1 MKEYD
6 LLVIGGGLI
15 GCSIAWQSARRGMS
29 VLVVERGD
37 VGREATHAAGGML
50 APLSEAD
57 QDDPFLQLCR
67 QSLAL
72 YAGFAQT
79 LQQETGIDVEYW
91 PAGTLYLSLTGEDD
105 EELESRHRWQSAA
118 GLRIERLTSAEVLA
132 REPALNPELRWALRF
147 PDDHQVNNRHL
158 IRALQSAARLAGV
171 EFYTQTAVRRLLIE
185 SHGGEQRA
193 VGVVTDRGDLKA
205 STVVLAAG
213 SWSSQLLDTVTSQP
227 GAPYQVVPVRGQM
240 VAVEMPRQALRHVIY
255 SRRGYLVPRRDG
267 MLIAGSTTEL
277 VGYDRRLTPAGIASI
292 VGRAEEIM
300 PAFVGQPVLEMWAGL
315 RPRSADL
322 LPVLGADPVISGLIH
337 ATGHYRNGVLLAP
350 LTGQLVADLVTGTE
364 PAIDLAPFS
373 PARFVAVSG

>member
-57 QDDPFLQLCR
+57 HDDPFLQLCR

-72 YAGFAQT
+72 YSGFAQT
-79 LQQETGIDVEYW
+79 LQQESGIDVEYW
-91 PAGTLYLSLTGEDD
+91 AAGTLYLSLTGEDD

-132 REPALNPELRWALRF
+132 REPGLNPGLRWALRF
-147 PDDHQVNNRHL
+147 PDDHQVNNRRL
-158 IRALQSAARLAGV
+158 IRALHSAARLAGV
-171 EFYTQTAVRRLLIE
+171 DFYTQTAVRRLLIE
-185 SHGGEQRA
+185 SQGGEQRA
-193 VGVVTDRGDLKA
+193 VGVATDRGDLKA

-213 SWSSQLLDTVTSQP
+213 SWSSQLLDTVMTHT
-227 GAPYQVVPVRGQM
+227 ATPYQVVPVRGQM
-240 VAVEMPRQALRHVIY
+240 VAVEMPHQALRHVIY
-255 SRRGYLVPRRDG
+255 SRRAYLVPRRDG
-267 MLIAGSTTEL
+267 RLIAGSTTEL

-300 PAFVGQPVLEMWAGL
+300 PAFTGQPVLEMWAGL
-315 RPRSADL
+315 RPRAADC
-322 LPVLGADPVISGLIH
+322 LPVLGADPVIGGLVH

-373 PARFVAVSG
+373 PARFVVGSD